1 MAKKV
6 LTILKLELEAGK
18 ASPAPPIG
26 PALGQHG
33 VNIMAFVKEYN
44 ERTSSQQGNIIPVEL
59 SVYEDRSFTFIT
71 KTSPATALLKKA
83 AGIDKGSSEPNRNK
97 VGKVSI
103 DKVREIAEIKMPD
116 LNAADLDGAMKIIEG
131 TARSMGIQVR

>member
-59 SVYEDRSFTFIT
+59 SVYEDRSFSFIT

-83 AGIDKGSSEPNRNK
+83 AGISKGSSEPNRDK
-97 VGKVSI
+97 VGKVSK

-116 LNAADLDGAMKIIEG
+116 LNAADLDGAIKIVSG
-131 TARSMGIQVR
+131 TARSMGIEIV

>member
-59 SVYEDRSFTFIT
+59 SVYEDRSFSFIT

-83 AGIDKGSSEPNRNK
+83 AGISKGSSEPNRDK
-97 VGKVSI
+97 VGKVSK
-103 DKVREIAEIKMPD
+103 DKVREIAEIKMPE
-116 LNAADLDGAMKIIEG
+116 A
-131 TARSMGIQVR
+131 TAIVNPNRIDDESKLT